1 LACAIIG
8 GPRNIGG
15 GGDLDR
21 CDDVEFMSDKI
32 NLADK
37 LAQFEGYWQP
47 RVVAASTAAT

>member
-1 LACAIIG
+1 
-8 GPRNIGG
+8 
-15 GGDLDR
+15 
-21 CDDVEFMSDKI
+21 MSEPI